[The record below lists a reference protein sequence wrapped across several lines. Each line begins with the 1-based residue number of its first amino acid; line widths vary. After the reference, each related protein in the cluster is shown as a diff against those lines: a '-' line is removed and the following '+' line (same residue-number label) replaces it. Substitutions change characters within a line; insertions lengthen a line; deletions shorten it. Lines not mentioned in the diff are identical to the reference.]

1 MSAMGCSLCAFGR
14 RIPSSEQSAALG
26 RPCARISEGARSCS
40 RPSERDVRP
49 VGRTQRG
56 RGGAHREHDE
66 GIGRQGGAPSSSPRS
81 NAEAL
86 VRVPVW
92 ASGGVDRGRPGPPR
106 SNAEVFGALTRSG
119 VGRGRRG
126 GAELGAEPRS
136 SVPRGRTQRSSAR
149 SRAQRCES
157 RSIAGEQS
165 SERNLGARSPAVE
178 RRGLQLAHE
187 RGPRRSPR
195 RGRKVFRARPGG
207 AVFWLDVRP
216 GGPELGATAPWS
228 SGPRGQTSS
237 SRRRSSLARMKRA

>member
-1 MSAMGCSLCAFGR
+1 MLGGRFVQAPPARDRAKRMRRFIAEVRGSMSAMGCSLCAFGR

-149 SRAQRCES
+149 SRARTAAVPTSWAKGVSRAPRRRCVLA
-157 RSIAGEQS
+157 RCPTRWA
-165 SERNLGARSPAVE
+165 RARSDCALE
-178 RRGLQLAHE
+178 LGT
-187 RGPRRSPR
+187 PRSNVVFSPQI
-195 RGRKVFRARPGG
+195 FARPHE
-207 AVFWLDVRP
+207 ARVRI
-216 GGPELGATAPWS
+216 W
-228 SGPRGQTSS
+228 
-237 SRRRSSLARMKRA
+237 